1 MEEINFSAQ
10 QKNEL
15 IEIIESVLSGKPE
28 LTNRQASILFHW
40 VRNVNTA
47 MYSWVP
53 KKYKKPLQN

>member
-1 MEEINFSAQ
+1 MEEINFSIQ

-15 IEIIESVLSGKPE
+15 IKIIECVLSGKPE

-40 VRNVNTA
+40 VRNVNDPA
-47 MYSWVP
+47 YAWVP